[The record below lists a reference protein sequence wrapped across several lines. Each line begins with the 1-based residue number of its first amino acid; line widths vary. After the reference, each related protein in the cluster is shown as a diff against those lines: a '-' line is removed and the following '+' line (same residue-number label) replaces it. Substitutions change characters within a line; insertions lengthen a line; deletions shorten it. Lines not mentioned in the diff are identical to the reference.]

1 MGGGDLSGGEKR
13 TADELTAVV
22 LRGSRYRQSACVSC
36 PCVRV
41 EKKNR
46 GPVPVLHAAWAPP
59 LRGPFHL
66 QRLSDPFPRLQLF
79 FPPTLV
85 VIHWVP
91 TVPFTARVSSSLLDW
106 GLSVVG
112 DMKIK
117 LHAKVFLV
125 LIFEPQLLLGF

>member
-1 MGGGDLSGGEKR
+1 MGGGEWWREENSRRVDCRGVAWQQVSAVSLCFLSVR
-13 TADELTAVV
+13 
-22 LRGSRYRQSACVSC
+22 AC
-36 PCVRV
+36 R
-41 EKKNR
+41 KKNR
-46 GPVPVLHAAWAPP
+46 GPVPVLRAAWAPP

-112 DMKIK
+112 DMQIK